1 MPKTIYE
8 MEAIKSKR
16 GGARPNAGRKKKY
29 GEETRV
35 LTIRVPQST
44 YNDMKK
50 AVRFMS
56 KRPQILENLLEA
68 MDALS

>member
-1 MPKTIYE
+1 
-8 MEAIKSKR
+8 MELIKSKR

-35 LTIRVPQST
+35 LTIRVPKSI
-44 YNDMKK
+44 YPDIKK
-50 AVRFMS
+50 AVRQMS

-68 MDALS
+68 MDALP